1 VIEQGCWTPIETF
14 ASVEAG
20 AVDSGA
26 RNASVEDS
34 AAVETEANWIGIAHA
49 DGSLQVLHRGAE
61 AGRCEWQ
68 LTGAF
73 NAENAVAALLAAR
86 ELGVPVETA
95 LQAIGEFK
103 GVKRRLELRGSFGG
117 VALYD
122 DFAHHPTEI
131 RRTIS
136 GVRSEMKSG
145 RLLIVLEPHSNTM
158 KLGVHR
164 DALADSLSDADQV
177 WVYRSADLRWD
188 LQGALADLP
197 KATVRDDVDSIVE
210 QVAKFSRPGDRLVVM
225 SNGGFFN
232 IHERLAARLGPE

>member
-1 VIEQGCWTPIETF
+1 M
-14 ASVEAG
+14 
-20 AVDSGA
+20 
-26 RNASVEDS
+26 
-34 AAVETEANWIGIAHA
+34 
-49 DGSLQVLHRGAE
+49 
-61 AGRCEWQ
+61 GRCKWQ

-95 LQAIGEFK
+95 LRAISEFK
-103 GVKRRLELRGSFGG
+103 GVKRRLELRGLFGG

-122 DFAHHPTEI
+122 DFAHHPTAI

-145 RLLIVLEPHSNTM
+145 RLLVVLELRSNTM

-164 DALADSLSDADQV
+164 DTLAESLGDADQV
-177 WVYRSADLRWD
+177 WVYRSADLEWD
-188 LQGALADLP
+188 LHGALADLP
-197 KATVRDDVDSIVE
+197 SATVCDDVDSIVK
-210 QVAKFSRPGDRLVVM
+210 QVATYSRSGDTVVVM

-232 IHERLAARLGPE
+232 IHDRLAGSLGPE